1 VAFGLGRFV
10 AVGDG
15 GVIITSTNSG
25 QDWQALQFP
34 SSIYFTRV
42 NFANGQFFA
51 TGRQFGDQL
60 GSFEGLLWSS
70 ADGVNWVPRYA
81 AENAVV
87 WGVAYGASR
96 YIAIAV
102 DAPSN
107 TARALSSFDGTQWTS
122 TVIPGNGWL
131 YDITFGN
138 GVFVA
143 VGGTRAMRSADGTAW
158 LAASLPV
165 ISTPQAIEFFNGAFV
180 AVGGMGQILTSSD
193 GAAWTTRSSGTT
205 RFLAAV
211 AVGHDGVAA
220 AGDNGIILFS
230 PDGIDWTTRFEGGTD
245 LRGLAFGA
253 DHYVAV
259 GRYGSAYL
267 SGPLSACVGS
277 RLAIRFGQPTQID
290 LFGETGAT
298 YLIEF
303 ADQPGTMGW
312 QTLQQVVV
320 SSSPHTVADPNPS
333 PTGRRFYRALRVP

>member
-1 VAFGLGRFV
+1 MAFGLGRFV

-51 TGRQFGDQL
+51 TGRQFGAQL

-143 VGGTRAMRSADGTAW
+143 VG
-158 LAASLPV
+158 P
-165 ISTPQAIEFFNGAFV
+165 
-180 AVGGMGQILTSSD
+180 
-193 GAAWTTRSSGTT
+193 
-205 RFLAAV
+205 
-211 AVGHDGVAA
+211 
-220 AGDNGIILFS
+220 
-230 PDGIDWTTRFEGGTD
+230 
-245 LRGLAFGA
+245 
-253 DHYVAV
+253 
-259 GRYGSAYL
+259 
-267 SGPLSACVGS
+267 
-277 RLAIRFGQPTQID
+277 PTQID

-298 YLIEF
+298 YRIEF
-303 ADQPGTMGW
+303 TDQPGTMGW

-320 SSSPHTVADPNPS
+320 SSSPHTVADSNPPPRPFAS
-333 PTGRRFYRALRVP
+333 L